1 MAKIVLSKNR
11 VIEVS
16 ADEAV
21 RVESEWKNPVV
32 KQITIGNNTYRRAEI
47 ASVYKGSPSSK
58 VYDLANE
65 IDKAAIRE
73 FESILLAN
81 HDKILLHPIE
91 WYGDRFLCIRTSS
104 RIDAKKYNGYVL
116 NEMLGLAH
124 PADVQYAIEYGAFH
138 KMPDGKW
145 AVSDYGIGKDHD
157 LSRYTEFMAKWKAL
171 GDLNAKRSYAE
182 SKQSAAVDALMDS
195 AHDSFDEMPSD
206 SEIDAA
212 LEL

>member
-11 VIEVS
+11 VIEVTM
-16 ADEAV
+16 DEAI
-21 RVESEWKNPVV
+21 RIEAEWKDPNK
-32 KQITIGNNTYRRAEI
+32 KQITIGTATFRRAEI
-47 ASVYKGSPSSK
+47 ASVYKGIPSSR

-65 IDKAAIRE
+65 VDKATIRE
-73 FESILLAN
+73 FESTLLAN

-116 NEMLGLAH
+116 NEMLGMAH
-124 PADVQYAIEYGAFH
+124 PADVQYAVDYGAIH
-138 KMPDGKW
+138 KMQNGKW
-145 AVSDYGIGKDHD
+145 AVSNYGQGKEHD

-182 SKQSAAVDALMDS
+182 SKQSAEVDALMDA
-195 AHDSFDEMPSD
+195 AHDSLGEMPSD

-212 LEL
+212 LNL